1 MFSHAEHRLGSRS
14 RWCHFWR
21 YRLTQSKSLITSR
34 QRHPAAK
41 NPTTARWITVV
52 TKSLREKTNWRRGK
66 ERGRW
71 RWRRRRRKMK
81 KGRDRKGNEEEKEEV
96 EEGKEKEEE

>member
-21 YRLTQSKSLITSR
+21 YRLTPSKSLITSR

-71 RWRRRRRKMK
+71 RRRRRRKMK
-81 KGRDRKGNEEEKEEV
+81 KGRDRKGNEKEKEEV